1 MQIRNAMLS
10 LPINE
15 QLTNLQAWQ
24 QSVFCMALAEQN
36 LTHFKMFS
44 QSIENEDGA
53 IAENILQL
61 FWEKL
66 TVKGAKI
73 NFTIQEENFN
83 AIIPESSNYDFY
95 GVYPAVDYCVIVSC
109 IFNSFTTKSKEE
121 AINASQTS
129 FATIASFIELQ
140 TEQEIDETEL
150 LLEPLFIEQL
160 EVQKNVLKM
169 IDNERSPEVI
179 KSVREYI
186 KSLESTNIG
195 ISTVEN

>member
-1 MQIRNAMLS
+1 MQIRNLMLS
-10 LPINE
+10 LPIND
-15 QLTNLQAWQ
+15 QLSNLESWQ

-36 LTHFKMFS
+36 ITHFKMFS
-44 QSIENEDGA
+44 QSIESEHG
-53 IAENILQL
+53 ITAENILQL

-83 AIIPESSNYDFY
+83 EIIPESSDYNFY
-95 GVYPAVDYCVIVSC
+95 GVYPAVDYCVIISC

-140 TEQEIDETEL
+140 TDQEIDEAEL
-150 LLEPLFIEQL
+150 LLEPLFIEHL

-169 IDNERSPEVI
+169 LDNERSPEVI
-179 KSVREYI
+179 KSIRAYI

-195 ISTVEN
+195 ISTLEN

>member
-1 MQIRNAMLS
+1 MLS
-10 LPINE
+10 LPIND
-15 QLTNLQAWQ
+15 QLSNLEAWQ

-36 LTHFKMFS
+36 ITHFKMFS
-44 QSIENEDGA
+44 QSIESENGI

-83 AIIPESSNYDFY
+83 TIIPESSDYDFY
-95 GVYPAVDYCVIVSC
+95 GVYPAVDYCVITSC

-140 TEQEIDETEL
+140 TDQDINESEL
-150 LLEPLFIEQL
+150 LLEPLFIEHL

-169 IDNERSPEVI
+169 LDSARSPEII
-179 KSVREYI
+179 KSVRTYI

-195 ISTVEN
+195 ISTQEN